1 MIEILITIMLV
12 AIVLGMDALSLA
24 MGMGLRGV
32 SRNYEMK
39 FVLTVGILHVLM
51 PLLGLSLG
59 MVAGRFLGV
68 WATRLGA
75 LVLVYLGWQMLSKGY
90 AEIQPQRYKFA
101 EAKTV
106 LAGKQQSTL
115 DSWTGILLLGLSV
128 SIDALTVGFTLGTLK
143 MPILITVL
151 MMGLIAATMSWVGFA
166 GGRVLGRLTGSYAQI
181 LGGVVLL
188 ALAVKF
194 VV

>member
-1 MIEILITIMLV
+1 ML
-12 AIVLGMDALSLA
+12 
-24 MGMGLRGV
+24 R
-32 SRNYEMK
+32 
-39 FVLTVGILHVLM
+39 
-51 PLLGLSLG
+51 
-59 MVAGRFLGV
+59 
-68 WATRLGA
+68 
-75 LVLVYLGWQMLSKGY
+75 KGY

-101 EAKTV
+101 EAKKA
-106 LAGKQQSTL
+106 LAGDRQNTL
-115 DSWTGILLLGLSV
+115 DSWTGILLLGISV